1 MVSLPRDT
9 DELADVT
16 FLRHEACPD
25 CGSSD
30 ALAVYDD
37 GHTYCFSCQ
46 TYTDPNK
53 TSHSS
58 DDGDLL
64 RGYPVQLRSEDYL
77 NKHAENTVSTKTE
90 TSSDSIILTAM
101 ALCLAQKSRQ

>member
-37 GHTYCFSCQ
+37 GHTYCFYAKLIQ
-46 TYTDPNK
+46 T
-53 TSHSS
+53 
-58 DDGDLL
+58 
-64 RGYPVQLRSEDYL
+64 
-77 NKHAENTVSTKTE
+77 
-90 TSSDSIILTAM
+90 LTN
-101 ALCLAQKSRQ
+101 LTLI